1 MGCKSLAHLSLF
13 FTNVSLLVLNFVL
26 CFSQVQNLWPSKH
39 YLYQTCMEKCES
51 TNWRDCPICSLN
63 CISRVSELSA
73 DKCPYCWPM
82 GPSRYLAHLF
92 FHQIYHTLRA
102 AEEVEKRGSQ
112 GPNSGGPEPSVPL
125 GSRVLVQQGG
135 YFNNDSGAGR
145 LGCFFLW
152 LCLSPLQKAAPSWAA
167 LSWASWSQMKATSW

>member
-1 MGCKSLAHLSLF
+1 
-13 FTNVSLLVLNFVL
+13 
-26 CFSQVQNLWPSKH
+26 
-39 YLYQTCMEKCES
+39 MEKCES

-63 CISRVSELSA
+63 CISGVSELSA

-82 GPSRYLAHLF
+82 GPSRYLAHVF

-102 AEEVEKRGSQ
+102 AEEAEERGSQ

-125 GSRVLVQQGG
+125 GSRALVQQGG
-135 YFNNDSGAGR
+135 YFNNFSHDTGAGR

-152 LCLSPLQKAAPSWAA
+152 LCVSPLQKAAPSPLQKAAPSWAA
-167 LSWASWSQMKATSW
+167 LSGASWSQVKATSW